1 MAANPDVSV
10 LVPVRDEGALIS
22 STVRTIL
29 GQRFAGEVE
38 FIVIDGNSRDGTRA
52 ALDALCARDP
62 RLRVIDNPR
71 GDLASAL
78 NLGLAAA
85 SGEFVAKMD
94 AHTFF
99 PADYLQLGVDRL
111 RQGDVNWVS
120 GPPVPHGV
128 GLWSRRVAL
137 ALETPLG
144 VGASGKW
151 FKRSPDSAGERERE
165 LRTGVFSG
173 VWRRSVL
180 EALGGWD
187 PAWPV
192 NEDSELASRFLASG
206 ERIVCVRA
214 MAASYVPRESLGAL
228 ARQYWRYGLYRAKTA
243 NRHPESVGVSQL
255 APPALLVSQLGWFA
269 GGRARRAARLALAAY
284 TGAQAVI
291 VARAASRAGR
301 EAALLPAVFCTM
313 HISFGAG
320 WLAGCARFGLPVAGI
335 LRALRLTGRRAQ

>member
-22 STVRTIL
+22 STARTIL
-29 GQRFAGEVE
+29 GQRFAGDVE

-52 ALDALCARDP
+52 ALDELRARDP
-62 RLRVIDNPR
+62 RLTVIDNPR

-128 GLWSRRVAL
+128 GPWSRRVAL

-151 FKRSPDSAGERERE
+151 FKGAAGSGRERD

-255 APPALLVSQLGWFA
+255 APPALVMSQLGWI
-269 GGRARRAARLALAAY
+269 GGRRARRVARLTLAAY
-284 TGAQAVI
+284 AGAQAV
-291 VARAASRAGR
+291 VAARAASRAGR
-301 EAALLPAVFCTM
+301 EAALLPTVFCTM
-313 HISFGAG
+313 HLSFGAG
-320 WLAGCARFGLPVAGI
+320 WLAGCARFGLPVAGV
-335 LRALRLTGRRAQ
+335 LRALRLGGRSAR

>member
-1 MAANPDVSV
+1 MAANAPDVSV

-22 STVRTIL
+22 STAQTIL

-38 FIVIDGNSRDGTRA
+38 FIVIDGNSSDGTRA

-62 RLRVIDNPR
+62 RLRVIENPR

-99 PADYLQLGVDRL
+99 SSDYLQLGVDRL

-137 ALETPLG
+137 ALQTPLG

-151 FKRSPDSAGERERE
+151 FNGSPGSAGERD

-255 APPALLVSQLGWFA
+255 APPALLVSQVGWIA
-269 GGRARRAARLALAAY
+269 GRRGRRVARLALAAY
-284 TGAQAVI
+284 AGAQAV
-291 VARAASRAGR
+291 VAARAARRAGR

-313 HISFGAG
+313 HASFGAG
-320 WLAGCARFGLPVAGI
+320 WLAGCARFGVPVAGI
-335 LRALRLTGRRAQ
+335 LRALRLSGRRAR